1 MIRVVRDSLRGL
13 SLTALSI
20 QIMFFVVFR
29 KKGDDEYRLF
39 SNQLFDNEKDAEHF
53 GKTSMKKGF
62 EHKVLDYTLDNHER
76 YWYD

>member
-1 MIRVVRDSLRGL
+1 
-13 SLTALSI
+13 
-20 QIMFFVVFR
+20 MFFVVFR